1 MKLHVI
7 DRHLLVELEPEGPGS
22 GTGTGT
28 GTGPEGRGGLALV
41 DTGAPFAIGRG
52 RAARVL
58 GEEWCPSSEHAAA
71 LDAGEAHLGVALEWL
86 IGWPTLSRGRLW
98 LDWSSGRAQL
108 SASALALPGATRV
121 PLGFE
126 AKVPRVDAVVGGR
139 AVRVV
144 LDTGAPL
151 SYVPPAAVARLTPVR
166 QERDF
171 HPSIGSFDTGV
182 WRLPASVA
190 GRAFEIEA
198 GLLPPALAPLVTVS
212 GGWILGSDFFKARSV
227 VIDYPGAQL
236 FDAPG
241 GTTAT

>member
-7 DRHLLVELEPEGPGS
+7 DRHLLVEPEGG
-22 GTGTGT
+22 G
-28 GTGPEGRGGLALV
+28 GRMALV
-41 DTGAPFAIGRG
+41 DTGAPFDIGRG
-52 RAARVL
+52 RGVELL
-58 GEEWCPSSEHAAA
+58 GATWCPASDHAAA

-108 SASALALPGATRV
+108 TAAALTLPGATRV
-121 PLGFE
+121 PLVLQS
-126 AKVPRVDAVVGGR
+126 KVPRVDAVVAGR
-139 AVRVV
+139 AVRMV

-182 WRLPASVA
+182 WCLPTSVA

-198 GLLPPALAPLVTVS
+198 GLLPPALAP
-212 GGWILGSDFFKARSV
+212 
-227 VIDYPGAQL
+227 
-236 FDAPG
+236 
-241 GTTAT
+241 

>member
-7 DRHLLVELEPEGPGS
+7 DRHLLVELDGG
-22 GTGTGT
+22 GGA
-28 GTGPEGRGGLALV
+28 GRMALV
-41 DTGAPFAIGRG
+41 DTGAPFDIGRG
-52 RAARVL
+52 RAAEVL
-58 GEEWCPSSEHAAA
+58 GQDWCPASDHAAA

-108 SASALALPGATRV
+108 SASALTLPGATPV
-121 PLGFE
+121 ALGFE
-126 AKVPRVDAVVGGR
+126 AKVPRVDAVVDGR
-139 AVRVV
+139 AVRMV

-151 SYVPPAAVARLTPVR
+151 SYVPPAAVAQRTPVR
-166 QERDF
+166 NERDF

-182 WRLPASVA
+182 WRLPTSVA

-212 GGWILGSDFFKARSV
+212 GGWILDSDFFKHRS
-227 VIDYPGAQL
+227 IILDYPNTQL
-236 FDAPG
+236 LDAPG
-241 GTTAT
+241 GTAPRV